1 MTGNAHEL
9 WTPAHRADPRS
20 AYARLRQEARVIP
33 LVEPIQRM
41 PFWLVSRYQDV
52 VPLLRDDRLAKDSRK
67 LSEPAR
73 ALFMRYTPE
82 ELARHMLFSDPPD
95 HTRLRSLV
103 SQAFTPR
110 RIEGLRSRITTLAT
124 ELLEAAM
131 ARGSV
136 DFLDAFA
143 FPLPVIVIA
152 ELLGLPPEDRA
163 PFRAWTQAL
172 LIPPADGNPEPVMAA
187 SRNFLRYFATLIE
200 RRRAEPGDDLVS
212 AMLAAEAEGD
222 RLRPDELISMTFLL
236 LVAGHETTVNLLGS
250 GLLALLQHPE
260 QHERLR
266 ADRGLLG
273 SAVEEMLRYCSPVEM
288 STPRFTVAPTEIC
301 GQVIPAEQ
309 MVVAGLMSANH
320 DPAVFAEPERF
331 DVGRTPNKH
340 MAFGMG
346 IHYCLGAPLA
356 RLEAM
361 VAFELL
367 LERAPRVRLAVAPER
382 LVWRRSSL
390 IRGLE
395 QLPVGFD

>member
-1 MTGNAHEL
+1 MSGNTHEL
-9 WTPAHRADPRS
+9 WTPARRADPRPV
-20 AYARLRQEARVIP
+20 YARLRQEARVVP
-33 LVEPIQRM
+33 LVEPIQQM
-41 PFWLVSRYQDV
+41 PFWLVGHYQDV
-52 VPLLRDDRLAKDSRK
+52 VPLLRDDRLAKDPYK
-67 LSEPAR
+67 LSEQAR
-73 ALFMRYTPE
+73 SRFLRFTHDG
-82 ELARHMLFSDPPD
+82 LSRHMLFTDPPD

-110 RIEGLRSRITTLAT
+110 RVEALRSRVTTLAT
-124 ELLEAAM
+124 ELLEAAI

-143 FPLPVIVIA
+143 FPLPVTVIA
-152 ELLGLPPEDRA
+152 ELLGLPSADRE

-172 LIPPADGNPEPVMAA
+172 LVPPPDGNPEPIMAA
-187 SRNFLRYFATLIE
+187 SQNFLRYFTTLLE

-212 AMLAAEAEGD
+212 AMLAVETQGD
-222 RLRPDELISMTFLL
+222 RLRAEELIAMLFLL

-288 STPRFTVAPTEIC
+288 STARFTVAPTEIC
-301 GQVIPAEQ
+301 GQVIPAEE
-309 MVVAGLMSANH
+309 MVIAGLMSANH
-320 DPAVFAEPERF
+320 DPAVFTEPERF

-340 MAFGMG
+340 VAFGLG

-356 RLEAM
+356 RLEAA

-382 LVWRRSSL
+382 LTWRKSSL
-390 IRGLE
+390 LRGVE
-395 QLPVGFD
+395 QLPVRFD

>member
-9 WTPAHRADPRS
+9 WTPAHRADPRPV
-20 AYARLRQEARVIP
+20 YARIRQEARVIP

-52 VPLLRDDRLAKDSRK
+52 VPLLRDDRLVKDTRK
-67 LSEPAR
+67 LSEQAR

-110 RIEGLRSRITTLAT
+110 RIEGLRSRINTLAT

-187 SRNFLRYFATLIE
+187 SRSFLRYFAHLIE
-200 RRRAEPGDDLVS
+200 RRRAEPREDLVS
-212 AMLAAEAEGD
+212 AMLAAETEGD

-266 ADRGLLG
+266 ADQGLLG
-273 SAVEEMLRYCSPVEM
+273 SAVEEMLRYCSPVET
-288 STPRFTVAPTEIC
+288 STPRFTVEPTEIC

-367 LERAPRVRLAVAPER
+367 LERAPRVRLAVAPEQ
-382 LVWRRSSL
+382 LVWRMSSL

-395 QLPVGFD
+395 QLPVRFD

>member
-266 ADRGLLG
+266 AERGLMG
-273 SAVEEMLRYCSPVEM
+273 PAVEEMLRYCSPVEM

>member
-1 MTGNAHEL
+1 MTGNSHEL
-9 WTPAHRADPRS
+9 WTPAGRADPRPV
-20 AYARLRQEARVIP
+20 YARLRQQARVVP
-33 LVEPIQRM
+33 LMEHAQQM
-41 PFWLVSRYQDV
+41 PLWLVGHYQDV
-52 VPLLRDDRLAKDSRK
+52 MPLLRDDRLTKDAYQ
-67 LSEPAR
+67 LSEQAR
-73 ALFMRYTPE
+73 AHFLRFTHDG
-82 ELARHMLFSDPPD
+82 LARHMLFVDPPN

-103 SQAFTPR
+103 SRVFTPR
-110 RIEGLRSRITTLAT
+110 RIEALRSRITTVAT
-124 ELLEAAM
+124 WLLEAAL
-131 ARGSV
+131 ARGRV
-136 DFLDAFA
+136 DFMDAFA
-143 FPLPVIVIA
+143 FPLPIIVIT

-172 LIPPADGNPEPVMAA
+172 LLPPPGGNPEPVMVA
-187 SRNFLRYFATLIE
+187 SQNFLRYFTTLLE

-212 AMLAAEAEGD
+212 AMLAVEAQGD
-222 RLRPDELISMTFLL
+222 RLRAEELICMLFLL

-266 ADRGLLG
+266 AERGLLD
-273 SAVEEMLRYCSPVEM
+273 SAVEEMLRYCSPVET
-288 STPRFTVAPTEIC
+288 STARFTVRPTEIC

-320 DPAVFAEPERF
+320 DPTVFAEPERF

-340 MAFGMG
+340 MAFGLG

-382 LVWRRSSL
+382 LVWRKSSL

-395 QLPVGFD
+395 RLPVRFD

>member
-9 WTPAHRADPRS
+9 WTPAHRADPRPV
-20 AYARLRQEARVIP
+20 YARIRQEARVIP

-52 VPLLRDDRLAKDSRK
+52 LPLLRDDRLVKDTRK
-67 LSEPAR
+67 LSEQAR

-110 RIEGLRSRITTLAT
+110 RIEGLRSRINTLAT

-187 SRNFLRYFATLIE
+187 SRSFLRYFAHLIE
-200 RRRAEPGDDLVS
+200 RRRAEPREDLVS
-212 AMLAAEAEGD
+212 AMLAAETEGD

-266 ADRGLLG
+266 ADQGLLG
-273 SAVEEMLRYCSPVEM
+273 SAVEEMLRYCSPVET
-288 STPRFTVAPTEIC
+288 STPRFTVEPTEIC

-367 LERAPRVRLAVAPER
+367 LERAPRVRLAVAPEQ
-382 LVWRRSSL
+382 LVWRMSSL

-395 QLPVGFD
+395 QLPVRFD